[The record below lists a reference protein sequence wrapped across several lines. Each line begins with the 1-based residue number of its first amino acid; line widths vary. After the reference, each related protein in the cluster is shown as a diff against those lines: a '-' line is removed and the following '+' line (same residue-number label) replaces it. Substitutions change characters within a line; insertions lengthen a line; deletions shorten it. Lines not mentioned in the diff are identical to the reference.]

1 MIAESTSLRARR
13 RVFVRSSRFAHME
26 HMKRGARAA
35 PSWQIGEGTG
45 LAPPHP
51 SSLVP
56 LPYSPN
62 SAFSGVMGRV
72 RT

>member
-1 MIAESTSLRARR
+1 
-13 RVFVRSSRFAHME
+13 ME

-35 PSWQIGEGTG
+35 EPGYWPKGARHVASRPFFACG
-45 LAPPHP
+45 AP
-51 SSLVP
+51 LM